1 MPSLAA
7 GLVASLA
14 GWMMDDLVAPLLGSG
29 IALVLSFACST
40 VLFFVARR
48 WLIELRG
55 R

>member
-1 MPSLAA
+1 LPSLGA

-14 GWMMDDLVAPLLGSG
+14 GWLIDDLVQPFLGTG
-29 IALVLSFACST
+29 VTLVLSFVCST
-40 VLFFVARR
+40 VIFFVARR